1 MRLHGAPV
9 SIVSDRY
16 PRFTSKFWSKLQDAL
31 GTQLNFSTAFHP
43 QTNGQ
48 SERTI
53 QTLEDMLRAHV
64 MEFKG
69 SWDTHLP
76 LIEFAYNNSYQAS
89 IEMAPY
95 EALYG
100 RKCRTPV
107 CWDEVGERKLI
118 GPEIVQVTTDK
129 INVIREKLKVARDR
143 QKSYADN
150 RRRNL
155 EFKVGDRVFLRVLP
169 WKGIPRFDKRGKLS
183 PRYIRPYEIVKK
195 VGDVAYSLE
204 LPSELA
210 NIHDTFH
217 VFMLRKYIA
226 DPSHVLRK

>member
-9 SIVSDRY
+9 SIVSDRD
-16 PRFTSKFWSKLQDAL
+16 PIFTSKFWPKLQDAL
-31 GTQLNFSTAFHP
+31 GTHLNFSTAFHP
-43 QTNGQ
+43 QTDGQ

-53 QTLEDMLRAHV
+53 QTLEDMLRACV

-100 RKCRTPV
+100 RKCKTLV
-107 CWDEVGERKLI
+107 CWDEVGEKRLI
-118 GPEIVQVTTDK
+118 GLEIVQVTTDK
-129 INVIREKLKVARDR
+129 INVIREKLKIARDR

-150 RRRNL
+150 LRRNL
-155 EFKVGDRVFLRVLP
+155 EFKVGDRVFLRVSL
-169 WKGIPRFDKRGKLS
+169 WKGILRFGKRGKLS
-183 PRYIRPYEIVKK
+183 PRYIGPYEIVRK
-195 VGDVAYSLE
+195 VGDVAYHLE
-204 LPSELA
+204 FPPELA

-217 VFMLRKYIA
+217 VSML
-226 DPSHVLRK
+226 